1 MTTKTI
7 LLATDFS
14 PCPAGRYVED
24 GPFSG
29 AAFRDQHLLP
39 AIKTHDK
46 VIVDMD
52 GAELAGSSFLEEAFG
67 GLIRAGFS
75 ESELKMKLE
84 FRSSRLTD
92 ATRIWR
98 YIHDEAI
105 RSNNRR

>member
-7 LLATDFS
+7 SLASDFS

-29 AAFRDQHLLP
+29 TAFRVQHLLP
-39 AIKTHDK
+39 AITAHEK
-46 VIVDMD
+46 VIVDME

-67 GLIRAGFS
+67 GLVRAGI
-75 ESELKMKLE
+75 SELELRKKLE
-84 FRSSRLTD
+84 FRSSRQTD

-105 RSNNRR
+105 RSNLQR